1 MTQLLN
7 WSKTVVLQ
15 RYQSGSIPTGFEWL
29 VRYLKIQ
36 GVNLESFQED
46 FDLGQNNS
54 FETVSAKIR
63 SVYPTINIKVESF
76 TKGIDKVNRIKSLL
90 EEQKPCLISL
100 ALGNSQG
107 WHIMPVVNIDE
118 TSMQLIHNADA
129 EGHCTWV
136 FPVAEIVW
144 RHDYLQG
151 GHDISWIEPTLG
163 AQTSKTQLG
172 S

>member
-1 MTQLLN
+1 MAQLLE

-15 RYQSGSIPTGFEWL
+15 RRESGCIPTGYEWII
-29 VRYLKIQ
+29 RYLKIQ

-46 FDLGQNNS
+46 FDLGQDNGFDS
-54 FETVSAKIR
+54 VSAKIR
-63 SVYPTINIKVESF
+63 SMYPTINIKVQCF

-100 ALGNSQG
+100 ALGDGQG
-107 WHIMPVVNIDE
+107 WRIMPVVNIDE
-118 TSMQLIHNADA
+118 TSIQLLHHADV

-136 FPVAEIVW
+136 FPISEFVW

-151 GHDISWIEPTLG
+151 GHDISWIEP
-163 AQTSKTQLG
+163 S
-172 S
+172 